1 MDGLIT
7 RTVLGLAA
15 AKRIMSAAEG
25 EADRNGWAVAIA
37 IVDEAGRLLL
47 FQRMDGAPNAS
58 VEVAIRKATHAV
70 NYRRDTRFHQDLVAK
85 GHHAV
90 LGLPEILPVEGG
102 VRLLYGEAVI
112 GGIGV
117 SGAQSA
123 QDGQI
128 AAAGAGALGAPAS

>member
-1 MDGLIT
+1 MEGLIT
-7 RTVLGLAA
+7 RTVLGLEAATRILAA
-15 AKRIMSAAEG
+15 AEAE
-25 EADRNGWAVAIA
+25 AVRNGWAVAIA
-37 IVDEAGRLLL
+37 VVDDAGRLLA

-58 VEVAIRKATHAV
+58 VDVSMRKAMHSA
-70 NYRRDTRFHQDLVAK
+70 NYRRDTRFHQDLVAQ

-90 LGLPEILPVEGG
+90 LGLPDVLPVEGG
-102 VRLLYGEAVI
+102 VRLLYQDTVI

-128 AAAGAGALGAPAS
+128 AAAGARMLETGG

>member
-7 RTVLGLAA
+7 RTVLGLDA
-15 AKRIMSAAEG
+15 AKRIMSAAEA
-25 EADRNGWAVAIA
+25 EASRNGWTVSIA

-47 FQRMDGAPNAS
+47 FERMDGAPNAS
-58 VEVAIRKATHAV
+58 VEVATRKAMHAV
-70 NYRRDTRFHQDLVAK
+70 NYRRDTRFHQDLVGQ

-90 LGLPEILPVEGG
+90 LGLPEVLPVEGG
-102 VRLLYGEAVI
+102 VRLLLGDAVI

-117 SGAQSA
+117 SGVQSA

-128 AAAGAGALGAPAS
+128 AAAGARLLAE